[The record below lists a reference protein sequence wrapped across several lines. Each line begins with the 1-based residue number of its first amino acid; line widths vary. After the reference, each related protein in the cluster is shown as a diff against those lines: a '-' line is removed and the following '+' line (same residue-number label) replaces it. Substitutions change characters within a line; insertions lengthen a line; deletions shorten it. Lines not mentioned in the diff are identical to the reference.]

1 MYLFFGRRAI
11 LASTTMWQSIVYPP
25 IFTAVIDQALSFMFH
40 WHSRNI
46 SPIQKIAAFAH
57 LYSHASTKAVVHWFQ
72 IMRNAEFTMYD
83 DDASSGLGPRAVA
96 ASDQGKARFYYRP
109 ARYPTRNIVTP
120 TVLLYGTSDSL
131 VDINVMLRQLPANTV
146 AIPLEGYE
154 HVDILWG
161 ERVDRDVIPEVLAAL
176 KQNARL
182 PNVPVNAGP
191 QAPSLTHASDSDS
204 QSEGS
209 GY

>member
-11 LASTTMWQSIVYPP
+11 LASTTLWQSIVYPP
-25 IFTAVIDQALSFMFH
+25 IFTAVIDHALDFMFN
-40 WHSRNI
+40 WSSAKI
-46 SPIQKIAAFAH
+46 TQIQKIAAFAH

-83 DDASSGLGPRAVA
+83 DDTSSGLGPMRA
-96 ASDQGKARFYYRP
+96 SEQGKARFYYRP
-109 ARYPTRNIVTP
+109 TRYPTRNIAAP

-131 VDINVMLRQLPANTV
+131 VDINIMLRQLPGHTV
-146 AIPLEGYE
+146 PIPLEGYE

-161 ERVDRDVIPEVLAAL
+161 EHVHQDVIPEVLAAL

-182 PNVPVNAGP
+182 PNLPVTTTPPTA
-191 QAPSLTHASDSDS
+191 SLRLTDSDS

-209 GY
+209 GF

>member
-1 MYLFFGRRAI
+1 M
-11 LASTTMWQSIVYPP
+11 
-25 IFTAVIDQALSFMFH
+25 
-40 WHSRNI
+40 
-46 SPIQKIAAFAH
+46 
-57 LYSHASTKAVVHWFQ
+57 HWFQ

-83 DDASSGLGPRAVA
+83 DDTSSGLGPRAVA
-96 ASDQGKARFYYRP
+96 ACEQGKARFYYRP
-109 ARYPTRNIVTP
+109 ARYPTRNIATP

-131 VDINVMLRQLPANTV
+131 VDINVMLRQLPPHTV

-161 ERVDRDVIPEVLAAL
+161 GQVDRDVIPEVLAAL

-191 QAPSLTHASDSDS
+191 PPHAPSLTHVSDSDS
-204 QSEGS
+204 QSEES
-209 GY
+209 AY